1 MKTRFARAA
10 TSRLALLA
18 TLLLSNAASAVP
30 PAPFVSPAQWMSA
43 LGQQVLA
50 PRYAELARSA
60 ATLAERIEVSCRA
73 PDDATLESARGV
85 WRQTALE
92 LRVLSALPL
101 GPALET
107 RILRRLDFWPTR
119 PAQIESSLR
128 GKADGTLPEARI
140 GVTAKGL
147 PALEYL
153 LFDPDRVRLDADPA
167 ACAYA
172 TWLAREIASELDA
185 IQPAWSAWI
194 DNLNEADAATEAQ
207 LLGDGVNILIGGL
220 DTLRQKYLE
229 KPARKPADKS
239 AFDAWR
245 SAQERAHLLAFF
257 NGLRLGLQGADVPN
271 NDEQNNQDLNKHALN
286 DTARLEGKAMP
297 GLSAIMRGR
306 GLLELA
312 ARLDTQ
318 TAAVS
323 AALQALPSSPA
334 ADGGAAIA
342 RATEAL
348 AALQGLLAREAADR
362 LKVAV
367 GFGENDGD

>member
-1 MKTRFARAA
+1 MNTRFALSAA
-10 TSRLALLA
+10 SRLAIVSA
-18 TLLLSNAASAVP
+18 LLLSTVADAAA
-30 PAPFVSPAQWMSA
+30 PAPFVSPAQWMLA

-50 PRYAELARSA
+50 PHYAELSRSA
-60 ATLAERIEVSCRA
+60 TTLAERIDTSCRA
-73 PDDATLESARGV
+73 PGDSALEAARSA

-92 LRVLSALPL
+92 LRALSALPF

-128 GKADGTLPEARI
+128 DRAAGTLPDTRI

-153 LFDPDRVRLDADPA
+153 LFDAERARLDTDPT

-172 TWLAREIASELDA
+172 TWLARDIAAELGA
-185 IQPAWSAWI
+185 IEPAWSAWI
-194 DNLNEADAATEAQ
+194 DRLNEADAATEAQ

-239 AFDAWR
+239 GFDAWR

-257 NGLRLGLQGADVPN
+257 DGLRLGLQGANVPN
-271 NDEQNNQDLNKHALN
+271 NDAQNNQAVNK
-286 DTARLEGKAMP
+286 DTQNGIERVQGKALP
-297 GLSAIMRGR
+297 GLSAILRGR

-312 ARLDTQ
+312 ARLDAQ

-323 AALQALPSSPA
+323 AALQTLPSPPA

-342 RATEAL
+342 RASETL
-348 AALQGLLAREAADR
+348 AALQGLLAREVAAR